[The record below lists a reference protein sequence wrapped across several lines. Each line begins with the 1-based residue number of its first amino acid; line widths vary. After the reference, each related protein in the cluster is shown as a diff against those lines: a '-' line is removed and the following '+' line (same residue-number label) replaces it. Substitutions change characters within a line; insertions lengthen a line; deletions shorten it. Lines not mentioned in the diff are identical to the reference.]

1 MKLFSSS
8 WVVLSLVFVLSACV
22 SSSRRSHR
30 GVVDISQADSTG
42 SNVTPSDSALGQQ
55 GGSLDTNVNST
66 ANTDMGTENTM
77 GANRLPPPPN
87 ALNTQAPHY
96 PYGMKVAG
104 RPGFVTSPYAQTSGL
119 VDVRDPATQKPYAR
133 GTEVRCPYTGKIFLV
148 P

>member
-1 MKLFSSS
+1 MKLFSSP
-8 WVVLSLVFVLSACV
+8 WIVLSLVFILTACV
-22 SSSRRSHR
+22 SSSRRTNR
-30 GVVDISQADSTG
+30 GGVVDISQADSAG
-42 SNVTPSDSALGQQ
+42 GNVSPSDSAAGQQ
-55 GGSLDTNVNST
+55 AISMDTNTMVNP
-66 ANTDMGTENTM
+66 TENTM
-77 GANRLPPPPN
+77 GGANRLPPPPN
-87 ALNTQAPHY
+87 ALNTPAPHY

>member
-1 MKLFSSS
+1 MKLFSSP
-8 WVVLSLVFVLSACV
+8 WMVLILVFILSACA
-22 SSSRRSHR
+22 SSPRRTNR
-30 GVVDISQADSTG
+30 GVVDISQSDSTD
-42 SNVTPSDSALGQQ
+42 SNVTPSDSASGQIV
-55 GGSLDTNVNST
+55 GSETNAMANSD
-66 ANTDMGTENTM
+66 NLGTENTM
-77 GANRLPPPPN
+77 GGANRLPPPQN

-119 VDVRDPATQKPYAR
+119 VDVRDPSTQKPYAR